1 MIGCFNI
8 LPKSIVLNWTVKVI
22 KNYAEI
28 NISYQRNGKIV
39 YFCHS
44 FKLLLFIMN
53 FIENIR
59 KPIVAEMQ
67 LFGETFGEAL
77 KTDNSLLLS
86 VNEYVLQKSGKQLRP
101 MIVLLS
107 AKMCGL
113 VNQASINA
121 ALSLELLHT
130 ATLIHDDVV
139 DDTLE
144 RRGKPSINAVWTNKI
159 AVLSGDYIFAKS
171 LECGTNTDSLAIMKS
186 ISEMGKQLSDGELL
200 QLETT
205 SVSDASEQN
214 YYTIIRKKTALLFA
228 TCAEV
233 GGLSVNANF
242 QSLSCLRNFG
252 EYLGLCFQIK
262 DDVFDYFDNI
272 EIGKPTGNDIRDGKV
287 TLPLIYALKNSPK
300 ADREKVISMLEDK
313 DFSSENIEF
322 ITHFAFEKGGVDYA
336 IDQMEVYKNKAIEE
350 LNGFVDSETRQS
362 LILCAEFA
370 ASRNV

>member
-1 MIGCFNI
+1 
-8 LPKSIVLNWTVKVI
+8 
-22 KNYAEI
+22 
-28 NISYQRNGKIV
+28 
-39 YFCHS
+39 
-44 FKLLLFIMN
+44 MN
-53 FIENIR
+53 FIDNIR

-67 LFGETFGEAL
+67 RFGETFGEAL
-77 KTDNSLLLS
+77 KTENRLLLN
-86 VNEYVLQKSGKQLRP
+86 VNEYVLQKSGKLLRP

-107 AKMCGL
+107 AKMCGQ
-113 VNQASINA
+113 VNQATINA

-205 SVSDASEQN
+205 SVSDASEKN

-233 GGLSVNANF
+233 GGLSVNAND
-242 QSLSCLRNFG
+242 QSLISLRNFG

-262 DDVFDYFDNI
+262 DDVFDYFEDA

-287 TLPLIYALKNSPK
+287 TLPLIYALQNSNEK
-300 ADREKVISMLEDK
+300 DRRIVMSMLENK
-313 DFSSENIEF
+313 NFSVDNIQY
-322 ITHFAFEKGGVDYA
+322 ITRFTIEKGGVNYA
-336 IDQMEVYKNKAIEE
+336 INQMEAYKNKAIEE
-350 LNGFVDSETRQS
+350 LNGFVDSEMKQS

-370 ASRNV
+370 ASRKV